1 MKTTRDYI
9 ENAIYIVLIM
19 SIMTLLLKP
28 GILVCLFFSDLLLL
42 FVLLLYTNSRNQ
54 LFYRKIWL
62 MAVAAWGGIIAAKL
76 ITGRRIRLFTKEEF
90 FFFCILL
97 IELLSCNLNEVE
109 YILISEIEKVFKR
122 NGIFPDDSYAIKH
135 VLGKSKWTE
144 LLGRVFFRD
153 MAGMAVSFE
162 NYRKAFKK
170 LDKKIILIFEDIDR
184 ITETNT
190 IKKIFAIAEKIA
202 SDTLHVIFQ
211 FDCDEMEELGG
222 ERRYLEKYIPLRIAG
237 I

>member
-135 VLGKSKWTE
+135 VWGKSKWTE
-144 LLGRVFFRD
+144 LLGMVFFRD
-153 MAGMAVSFE
+153 MAGMAASFE
-162 NYRKAFKK
+162 SYRKAFKK

-184 ITETNT
+184 ITETNA
-190 IKKIFAIAEKIA
+190 IKKDI
-202 SDTLHVIFQ
+202 
-211 FDCDEMEELGG
+211 CD
-222 ERRYLEKYIPLRIAG
+222 RRENSKRYAACDLSI
-237 I
+237 